1 MQNLLGDSTAATV
14 SEVPAHSCNFH
25 LKKLSQVDEK
35 TDKEDDDD
43 HQLTPLIRL
52 LHLHND
58 QSSIINLQTF
68 RIPDKAS

>member
-14 SEVPAHSCNFH
+14 SEVPTHSWNFH

-35 TDKEDDDD
+35 TNKEDDDD

-52 LHLHND
+52 LHLYID
-58 QSSIINLQTF
+58 QS
-68 RIPDKAS
+68 